1 LNEDNVAG
9 VWKKMI
15 AKFLLI
21 WCVAALSL
29 TTLAQSQY
37 DPLGDEY
44 VIPTD
49 SRRVTSLDDTVYIDP
64 SVDPLSIS
72 PLTRPLDTEHTWE
85 YLETVRNWNYNNPGA
100 TSAGQNLAGTWR
112 FELTDSTLRH
122 LDLQLLQN
130 QDVVYGRGTATVG
143 GVTQSATASGTV
155 YNGVL
160 YLDVI
165 SPENLMLYKCSFAL
179 TEDYLSGN
187 YYAFDEMGRSW
198 SGTATGRRN

>member
-1 LNEDNVAG
+1 
-9 VWKKMI
+9 MI
-15 AKFLLI
+15 AKLLLI
-21 WCVAALSL
+21 WGVAALSL
-29 TTLAQSQY
+29 TMLAQSQY
-37 DPLGDEY
+37 DPLADEY
-44 VIPTD
+44 VIPSD
-49 SRRVTSLDDTVYIDP
+49 SRRVTSLDDGKVYLDP
-64 SVDPLSIS
+64 ATDPLSIA

-85 YLETVRNWNYNNPGA
+85 YLEKVRSWNYNSPGA
-100 TSAGQNLAGTWR
+100 AAAGQGLAGTWR

-122 LDLQLLQN
+122 LNLQLLQN

-160 YLDVI
+160 YLDVV

-187 YYAFDEMGRSW
+187 YFAFDEMGRSW
-198 SGTATGRRN
+198 NGTATGRRN